1 MSLINNFFSFTKK
14 SSNTNI
20 DYNYS
25 MSNFSIPTNN
35 QLTYSGNLVEP
46 EEDELR
52 YFKESF
58 DISDDINIE
67 ILQYPPKAYSV
78 FKIDNIVIKTLLSDY
93 DITTDTQKLTF
104 ESAKK
109 ICELTKKADL
119 YNVGVKYFTNVIV
132 NNKDN
137 VTKRIY
143 LFTEYAPQAIK
154 KNFNKKLVEKLA
166 KKICMS
172 DLQYHSDFWYKN
184 IRIDR
189 YNILKAI
196 DWGSYCD
203 EENNEFYQVIKDK
216 FCLVDVN
223 DRVKLMMSR
232 YNTDRSDDL
241 NLN

>member
-46 EEDELR
+46 EEDELK

-67 ILQYPPKAYSV
+67 ILQYAPKSHSV

-93 DITTDTQKLTF
+93 DITTNTQKLTF

-119 YNVGVKYFTNVIV
+119 YNVGVKYFTSVIV
-132 NNKDN
+132 NNMDN

-143 LFTEYAPQAIK
+143 LFTEYAQSIK
-154 KNFNKKLVEKLA
+154 QNFNKKRVEELA

-172 DLQYHSDFWYKN
+172 ELQYHSDFWYKN
-184 IRIDR
+184 ICIDR
-189 YNILKAI
+189 YNVLKAI
-196 DWGSYCD
+196 DWGTYCD
-203 EENNEFYQVIKDK
+203 EHDDEYYQVIKDK
-216 FCLVDVN
+216 SIDVN

-232 YNTDRSDDL
+232 YNTDTSDD
-241 NLN
+241 

>member
-20 DYNYS
+20 NYNYS

-35 QLTYSGNLVEP
+35 QLTYSGNLIEP

-67 ILQYPPKAYSV
+67 ILQYPPKAHAV
-78 FKIDNIVIKTLLSDY
+78 FKINNIVIKALLSDHEEEEVQS
-93 DITTDTQKLTF
+93 DDHMTIKDKLTF
-104 ESAKK
+104 ESAKR

-119 YNVGVKYFTNVIV
+119 YNVGVKYFTSVIV
-132 NNKDN
+132 NNMDN

-143 LFTEYAPQAIK
+143 LFTEYAQVIK
-154 KNFNKKLVEKLA
+154 QNFNKKRVEELA

-172 DLQYHSDFWYKN
+172 ELQYHSDFWYKN
-184 IRIDR
+184 ICIDR
-189 YNILKAI
+189 YNALKAI
-196 DWGSYCD
+196 DWGGD
-203 EENNEFYQVIKDK
+203 EGMKEDEYYQLIKDK
-216 FCLVDVN
+216 PIDVN
-223 DRVKLMMSR
+223 DRVKLLMSL
-232 YNTDRSDDL
+232 YN
-241 NLN
+241 NY